1 MVIWLFF
8 FTPKQTPKPKPSE
21 PNKTEQT
28 PAAQNEPAPQPA
40 MSAAP
45 VDSVL
50 SSIQS
55 GNEQWVTV
63 DHDLYTAKFSSKGGT
78 LRSFELKDFKKY
90 NLKTPV
96 QLVSQKDKGALG
108 LEFATPWNRE
118 VDTRN
123 LYFAVENGAAGQ
135 VLKVG
140 DKTELAFSVPM
151 KGGSLR
157 QVYTFKKGSYE
168 VGYRVEMNNAAAF
181 TTGRTYDLVW
191 NGGVPFS
198 EKGVF
203 QEAEGSNAHAR
214 WGGDLAMLDV
224 GLGKEYDKV
233 MSGQVDWV
241 AVKNRFFASVMIPS
255 RKTEGAELR
264 GKVRG
269 EKNKPSYFEDYTARL
284 EMSVPKQDK
293 ADVYRLYMGPIDK
306 KTLEPYNLDLYGLID
321 FGSFL
326 GGMLRFI
333 SLYIFLPVFGFLHTF
348 IPNYGIIILL
358 FALLVKIVLHPL
370 TVSSMKSS
378 AQMKAMQPKMKEVQE
393 KFKDNPQ
400 KQQEAMVKLYK
411 EAGANPLGGCLPMLL
426 QMPILFAMYRFFP
439 NAIELRQEVFLWAK
453 DLSAPDII
461 LHLPFN
467 IPLYGEFV
475 TGFSLLMTI
484 SMIVQMQLQGSTT
497 PDQPGGKALM
507 YVMPLMMLGIF
518 NGLPAGLNL
527 YYLAFNIYSAVQ
539 QRWLNTHLEKKGI
552 LPKKEPKPAKAGKKK

>member
-1 MVIWLFF
+1 M
-8 FTPKQTPKPKPSE
+8 
-21 PNKTEQT
+21 
-28 PAAQNEPAPQPA
+28 
-40 MSAAP
+40 
-45 VDSVL
+45 
-50 SSIQS
+50 
-55 GNEQWVTV
+55 
-63 DHDLYTAKFSSKGGT
+63 
-78 LRSFELKDFKKY
+78 
-90 NLKTPV
+90 
-96 QLVSQKDKGALG
+96 
-108 LEFATPWNRE
+108 
-118 VDTRN
+118 
-123 LYFAVENGAAGQ
+123 
-135 VLKVG
+135 
-140 DKTELAFSVPM
+140 
-151 KGGSLR
+151 
-157 QVYTFKKGSYE
+157 
-168 VGYRVEMNNAAAF
+168 
-181 TTGRTYDLVW
+181 
-191 NGGVPFS
+191 
-198 EKGVF
+198 
-203 QEAEGSNAHAR
+203 
-214 WGGDLAMLDV
+214 
-224 GLGKEYDKV
+224 
-233 MSGQVDWV
+233 